1 MGMSSLSRLNDTAPA
16 TPPATPKRKTI
27 TFKRPWL
34 YAKQMRSAF
43 SKARY
48 SLTEASTKSGKTV
61 GHLSWL
67 FEQALNGKD
76 GQNFWWVAPGPGVAR
91 IAFRRMKRSIPE
103 ALYTKNETELFIRLI
118 NGAVIWFKSAD
129 KPDSLYGEDVYA
141 AVLDEASRMKEDAWH
156 AVRTTLTYTQGLVR
170 IIGNVK
176 GKRNWFY
183 ILARKAQVYAESIKG
198 KRVAKPQFA
207 YAKITAA
214 DAVKAG
220 ILKREEIEDAESV
233 LPESVFKE
241 LYNAEASDDTGNP
254 FGFEWIKACIV
265 EKLSGL
271 PAVVYG
277 IDLAKSFDWT
287 VIIGLDQYGHVCK
300 FYRFQKPWV
309 ETIAEIH
316 KIVGKVECWVDS
328 TGVGDVIVEQLQ
340 RPHVRIVGPPEPVI
354 VTQEDKDKAQ
364 AIEDNLKANE
374 VADMMRATLANKPH
388 VPKAKPTPARR
399 SNFHAYLF
407 TAPSKQQLMEGL
419 AVAIQGE
426 EVHFPEGALLTELEL
441 FEYEYYRGGVKYS
454 APEGM
459 HDDCV
464 CALALAWHGKRRPK
478 LGPGIY

>member
-1 MGMSSLSRLNDTAPA
+1 MDTSSASSLSDTATA
-16 TPPATPKRKTI
+16 TPHATPKRKTL

-34 YAKQMRSAF
+34 YPKQLRAIF
-43 SKARY
+43 NRARY
-48 SLTEASTKSGKTV
+48 SLIEASTKSGKTQGNLV
-61 GHLSWL
+61 WIL
-67 FEQALNGKD
+67 EQALNGQD

-91 IAFRRMKRSIPE
+91 IAFRRMKRAIPD
-103 ALYTKNETELFIRLI
+103 AIYTKNETELFIRLI

-156 AVRTTLTYTQGLVR
+156 AIRSTLTHTQGPVR

-183 ILARKAQVYAESIKG
+183 KLARRAQVYADSIKG

-214 DAVKAG
+214 DAVRAG
-220 ILKREEIEDAESV
+220 ILKAEEIQDAKSV
-233 LPESVFKE
+233 LPASVYSE

-254 FGFEWIKACIV
+254 FGFEWIQECVVGA
-265 EKLSGL
+265 LSGL

-277 IDLAKSFDWT
+277 VDLAKSFDWT
-287 VIIGLDQYGHVCK
+287 VIIGLDRYGHVCELH
-300 FYRFQKPWV
+300 RFQKPWV

-328 TGVGDVIVEQLQ
+328 TGVGDAIVEQLQ
-340 RPHVRIVGPPEPVI
+340 RPHARIVGPPEPVEP
-354 VTQEDKDKAQ
+354 EDDDKPEPAMV
-364 AIEDNLKANE
+364 KA
-374 VADMMRATLANKPH
+374 L
-388 VPKAKPTPARR
+388 ARR
-399 SNFHAYLF
+399 SNFHAYVF

-441 FEYEYYRGGVKYS
+441 FEYEYYRGGVRYS

-464 CALALAWHGKRRPK
+464 CALALAWHGARRPK
-478 LGPGIY
+478 PGTGIFVGYRAKPEEKKAETES